1 MNPEAQNFKLL
12 GNHAYKKK
20 DFYTALTNY
29 RKAIELEPTE
39 ITYYLNIAAV
49 HLESKNYTECISTCN
64 KAIEVG
70 RENRADF
77 KLIAKGLVR
86 MGTAYRRSGDLKNA
100 KMAFEK
106 AVTEQ
111 STPDYRKYLSET
123 EKELKKAMEGCQ
135 IKVRQTPKSG
145 MQIEKKT
152 LNNVDF
158 SLFCTHL

>member
-29 RKAIELEPTE
+29 RKAIKLEPTE

-49 HLESKNYTECISTCN
+49 HLESKNYNECISTCN

-100 KMAFEK
+100 KMAYEK

-111 STPDYRKYLSET
+111 STPDYRKYLSEI

-145 MQIEKKT
+145 MQIEKK
-152 LNNVDF
+152 LKQ
-158 SLFCTHL
+158 C

>member
-20 DFYTALTNY
+20 DFHAALKFY

-64 KAIEVG
+64 KAIDVG
-70 RENRADF
+70 QENHADL
-77 KLIAKGLVR
+77 KLIAKGLDR
-86 MGTAYRRSGDLKNA
+86 MGTAYSRSGDLKKA
-100 KMAFEK
+100 KMAYEK
-106 AVTEQ
+106 TLTEQ
-111 STPDYRKYLSET
+111 STPDYRKYLSEI

-152 LNNVDF
+152 LNNIDF

>member
-49 HLESKNYTECISTCN
+49 HLESKNYNECISTCN

-100 KMAFEK
+100 KMAYEK

-111 STPDYRKYLSET
+111 STPDYRKYLSEI

-145 MQIEKKT
+145 MQIEKK
-152 LNNVDF
+152 LKQ
-158 SLFCTHL
+158 C

>member
-64 KAIEVG
+64 KAIDVG
-70 RENRADF
+70 QENHADL
-77 KLIAKGLVR
+77 KLIAKGLDR
-86 MGTAYRRSGDLKNA
+86 MGTAYSRSGDLKKA
-100 KMAFEK
+100 KMAYEK
-106 AVTEQ
+106 TLTEQ
-111 STPDYRKYLSET
+111 STPDYRKYLSEI
-123 EKELKKAMEGCQ
+123 EKAMEGCQ
-135 IKVRQTPKSG
+135 IKVRQILQKVG
-145 MQIEKKT
+145 CKLKLKKKNPT
-152 LNNVDF
+152 V
-158 SLFCTHL
+158 